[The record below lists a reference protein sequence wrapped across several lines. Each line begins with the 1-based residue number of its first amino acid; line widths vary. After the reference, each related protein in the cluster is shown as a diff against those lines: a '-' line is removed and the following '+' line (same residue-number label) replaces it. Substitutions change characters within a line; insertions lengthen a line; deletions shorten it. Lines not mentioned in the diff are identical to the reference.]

1 MIVAKVSPQQIPL
14 PEMGV
19 GTFLRVG
26 SRDVSRFLG
35 REREK
40 AEWDL
45 APLCWSR
52 TEYVC
57 WAPSES

>member
-1 MIVAKVSPQQIPL
+1 MIAAKVSPQQIPL

-19 GTFLRVG
+19 GTLLRVG

-40 AEWDL
+40 AE
-45 APLCWSR
+45 
-52 TEYVC
+52 
-57 WAPSES
+57 

>member
-1 MIVAKVSPQQIPL
+1 MIAAKVSPQQIPL

-40 AEWDL
+40 AE
-45 APLCWSR
+45 
-52 TEYVC
+52 
-57 WAPSES
+57 